1 MGEKKKKKKKK
12 KKIKKRNGCSPRNGA
27 SLLPPPYN
35 CVGLSPRAPTVART
49 VHRYRSDIPRRVPTR
64 RLRMGHFRPIGH
76 TGSPHSQPR
85 AGANPRPLGNDG
97 RTRVPPP
104 RTALHLRRNPS
115 GRTSLVQSRGP
126 DLLLRRSGLPRQPV
140 ADPRADHPGN
150 PRIPGPAHG
159 SLRRIPPRRRSP
171 RRSRARLALPR
182 AVLRPTW
189 VLRRPRHATRASDQR
204 TQERP
209 PGHASNARHVRP
221 SARYGQRTRLELA
234 RTPRRPILCE
244 RVRLRDEVRADAPR
258 QARRAAYQTLLWFAP
273 APSEA
278 RLRETGA
285 PSPPSLVA
293 PMPGLATPD
302 ARRQLVRS
310 QPCGR
315 TRIRGRATVN
325 PGPAAPRRSDLLRSL
340 RRTHR
345 GT

>member
-35 CVGLSPRAPTVART
+35 CVGLSPRAPPVARS
-49 VHRYRSDIPRRVPTR
+49 VHRYSPGIPRRFATR

-126 DLLLRRSGLPRQPV
+126 DLLLRRSGLPRQPIAHPRAV
-140 ADPRADHPGN
+140 DPRNPG
-150 PRIPGPAHG
+150 IPGPAHG
-159 SLRRIPPRRRSP
+159 PLRRIPPRRRSP
-171 RRSRARLALPR
+171 RRSRTRLALPR
-182 AVLRPTW
+182 AVLRPAW

-234 RTPRRPILCE
+234 RTPRRSLLCE

-258 QARRAAYQTLLWFAP
+258 QARRRRPPYPPTAACRRPSRPVAAKPEPRATSRSLLRCPDSQLRMP
-273 APSEA
+273 AGS
-278 RLRETGA
+278 R
-285 PSPPSLVA
+285 
-293 PMPGLATPD
+293 
-302 ARRQLVRS
+302 
-310 QPCGR
+310 PCGR
-315 TRIRGRATVN
+315 ARIRGRATVV
-325 PGPAAPRRSDLLRSL
+325 PG
-340 RRTHR
+340 
-345 GT
+345 